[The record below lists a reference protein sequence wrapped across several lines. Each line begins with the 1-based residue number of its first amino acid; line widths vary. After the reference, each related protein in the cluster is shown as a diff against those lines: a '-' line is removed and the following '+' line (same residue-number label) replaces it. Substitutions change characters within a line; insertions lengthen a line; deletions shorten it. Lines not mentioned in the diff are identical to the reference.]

1 MNHSARA
8 TNTTAPS
15 EPLGPDRE
23 QSTPTPDT
31 GTGTGTGTE
40 LVLAEVAR
48 LANELCEHLSDD
60 QWRTAARIRE
70 LAEAALPTAGDR

>member
-8 TNTTAPS
+8 TNHTTAPS
-15 EPLGPDRE
+15 TPLGPDRE
-23 QSTPTPDT
+23 QSTPTPS
-31 GTGTGTGTE
+31 TGTE

-48 LANELCEHLSDD
+48 LANELCEHLSDAP
-60 QWRTAARIRE
+60 WRTAARIRE

>member
-8 TNTTAPS
+8 TNHTTASPAS
-15 EPLGPDRE
+15 HGPDRE
-23 QSTPTPDT
+23 QSTPTP
-31 GTGTGTGTE
+31 GTGTE

-48 LANELCEHLSDD
+48 LANELCEHLTDD